1 MNEHDMAGK
10 VVAGISYP
18 DPWSE
23 GFTIMFTDGTKFN
36 IRERMQAGEIE
47 VFYNDEQVMHDRE

>member
-18 DPWSE
+18 DPWDE
-23 GFTIMFTDGTKFN
+23 GITITFTDGTTLN
-36 IRERMQAGEIE
+36 ICERMQAGQII
-47 VFYNDEQVMHDRE
+47 VYYNDVEVKHDPE

>member
-1 MNEHDMAGK
+1 MAGK

-18 DPWSE
+18 DPWGE

-36 IRERMQAGEIE
+36 IRERMQAGQIE
-47 VFYNDEQVMHDRE
+47 VFYNNEEVVSDYDRE